1 MTHGWQRDAGKLGDR
16 WLIDEKQTPG
26 SQEIDEGQI
35 NGRQLQEIQII
46 DDRQIT
52 EIQGS
57 QMISDTWMVENTG
70 QLDDS

>member
-1 MTHGWQRDAGKLGDR
+1 MTHGWQRDAGKLEDW
-16 WLIDEKQTPG
+16 WLINEKQTPG
-26 SQEIDEGQI
+26 NQEIDEGQI